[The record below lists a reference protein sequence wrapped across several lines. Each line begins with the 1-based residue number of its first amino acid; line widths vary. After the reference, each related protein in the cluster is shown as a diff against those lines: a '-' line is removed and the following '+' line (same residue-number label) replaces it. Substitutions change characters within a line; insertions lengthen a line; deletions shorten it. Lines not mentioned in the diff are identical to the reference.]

1 MARNNSDLPPGH
13 LVGAGLV
20 IASALVFSLAGVL
33 TKAITADAWVIAC
46 WRGTL
51 GGAFIAAYV
60 AWTDR
65 GTPLRQV
72 FALDLRGWVLAGVGA
87 AASLAFIF
95 AFKMTYIANVAIVY
109 ATVPFFAAGLA
120 WLFLRERFQRRT
132 KIAATVSLVGVGI
145 MVGAGLGTPHLAGD
159 GMALL
164 MTIGNALYL
173 VLIRAF
179 RNSKVILAGG
189 VSALL
194 LFFPAWFVTDPLA
207 VSAADLPLLVGFGL
221 AFAIAVILWT
231 EGTKRIPAA
240 ESGLLGTAET
250 PFAIILAWIV
260 LSELPP
266 AASFAGGAIVLV
278 AVLAH
283 AWVDFRKTRT

>member
-1 MARNNSDLPPGH
+1 MARYNSDLPPGH
-13 LVGAGLV
+13 LIGAGLV

-33 TKAITADAWVIAC
+33 TKAIAADAWVVAC
-46 WRGTL
+46 WRGAL
-51 GGAFIAAYV
+51 GGAFIAVYV

-65 GTPLRQV
+65 DTPFRQV
-72 FALDLRGWVLAGVGA
+72 FTLDWRGWVLAGVGA

-109 ATVPFFAAGLA
+109 ATVPFFAAVLG

-132 KIAATVSLVGVGI
+132 KIAATVSLLGVGM
-145 MVGAGLGTPHLAGD
+145 MVGAGLGAPHLAGD

-164 MTIGNALYL
+164 MTVGNALYL

-179 RNSKVILAGG
+179 HNSKVILAGG
-189 VSALL
+189 MSAAL
-194 LFFPAWFVTDPLA
+194 LFFPAWFVSDPLA
-207 VSAADLPLLVGFGL
+207 VSATDIPLLVGFGL

-231 EGTKRIPAA
+231 EGTKRTPAA

-266 AASFAGGAIVLV
+266 SASLAGGAIVLA

-283 AWVDFRKTRT
+283 AWVDYRKTRT